1 MRISMSEAGGKA
13 SLRKMSK
20 MISKNSPQL
29 LYTPPMPVL
38 HIPSVAHPQADC
50 AWCWYT
56 VHIERFPEDES
67 STICTAHQ
75 MWLLG
80 RHRNLLSGKL

>member
-1 MRISMSEAGGKA
+1 MDQLNHEH
-13 SLRKMSK
+13 
-20 MISKNSPQL
+20 SPQQL

-38 HIPSVAHPQADC
+38 HIPSVAHPQHDC

-56 VHIERFPEDES
+56 VHDVRFPEDET

-75 MWLLG
+75 MWLLE
-80 RHRNLLSGKL
+80 RYNILSGR